1 MKRRNGMKTRA
12 AFRLVAIVV
21 ALAAILSGCDL
32 FKPSVSI
39 AERIALFQDD
49 LNKADRS
56 QAYLNFNPA
65 LTQDYAS
72 LKGLDW
78 WNTNF
83 PPKGTGS
90 AYSAAVTSQTD
101 ASAVLITISGPAL
114 YGPPKNYKLAMAV
127 DSENAKDWRIRT
139 LSVGSGTPITWT
151 VLFK

>member
-21 ALAAILSGCDL
+21 ALSAILSGCDL

-56 QAYLNFNPA
+56 QTYLNFNPT

-72 LKGLDW
+72 LKGYNW
-78 WNTNF
+78 STPF
-83 PPKGTGS
+83 PLKGTGS

-101 ASAVLITISGPAL
+101 ASAVLVTIDGGPAT
-114 YGPPKNYKLAMAV
+114 YGGPKNYKLAMAV

-139 LSVGSGTPITWT
+139 LSVGSGTPTTWT
-151 VLFK
+151 PLAK